1 MVSEYSNVQDS
12 FWNYVKER
20 LENLNLKFAFKT
32 LLITG
37 SKNILLI
44 LARFEFWKFLFKI
57 LFNLTVRMFI
67 TSLISLT

>member
-1 MVSEYSNVQDS
+1 MVSEYLNVQDS

-20 LENLNLKFAFKT
+20 LENFSLKFVFKT

>member
-1 MVSEYSNVQDS
+1 MVSEYLNVQDS

-20 LENLNLKFAFKT
+20 LENLDLKFAFKA

-44 LARFEFWKFLFKI
+44 LARFEFLDF
-57 LFNLTVRMFI
+57 
-67 TSLISLT
+67 